1 MASNAKVGEIVLVI
15 AVSIFLY
22 YFFWVSILP
31 FMLIDEGKFS
41 IFTIIYT
48 LRVSFQNIGY
58 FYL

>member
-31 FMLIDEGKFS
+31 FMLIDEGKFT

-48 LRVSFQNIGY
+48 LRVSF
-58 FYL
+58 